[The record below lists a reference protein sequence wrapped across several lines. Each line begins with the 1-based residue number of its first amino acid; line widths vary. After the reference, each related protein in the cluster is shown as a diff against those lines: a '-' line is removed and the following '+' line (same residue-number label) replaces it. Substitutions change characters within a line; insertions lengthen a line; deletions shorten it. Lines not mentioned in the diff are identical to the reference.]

1 MKADDCIFCAIA
13 AKKSPADYVFE
24 DEVAVAF
31 YDINPKAPVHVLL
44 IPRQHIT
51 SLNEVDDSQ
60 SEVLGKLIVR
70 AKTIAEKLGI
80 DKSGYRVIINTGPDS
95 GMVVHHL
102 HIHIIGGRPLEV

>member
-1 MKADDCIFCAIA
+1 MRVDDCIFCAIA

-24 DEVAVAF
+24 DDTAVAF

-44 IPRQHIT
+44 IPRQHVS
-51 SLNEVDDSQ
+51 SLNDVNDGL
-60 SEVLGKLIVR
+60 SEVLGKLLVR
-70 AKTIAEKLGI
+70 AKIVAEKLGI

-102 HIHIIGGRPLEV
+102 HVHIMGGRPLEV